1 MNGSVKNVSDRELHR
16 RLNELVGRE
25 RHGEADVLLHLGEVE
40 ARRLYLAEGCSS
52 MYGYCSNV
60 LHFSEGVAGQRIRAA
75 RVARRFPIL
84 LERLR
89 RGEIHLAGLSVLATH
104 LSGDNHLELLER
116 ARHKTRNAIEEI
128 VADLAPKPDAPSL
141 VRELPEA
148 EAVAVSAPAAAGS
161 SAAALPSAP
170 APARYERRVPEPLGQ
185 QRYKV
190 QFTAGRELY
199 DKLREAQSLLRQ
211 QIPDGDLAEIFDR
224 ALTLLVED
232 VKRKKFAQT
241 SRPAKRQQ
249 TPDAGPS
256 RHIPAEI
263 KRAVYARD
271 GGSCA
276 FVGRNGRRCGVRDRL
291 EYHHLDPWARSV
303 PFSQGDRAALSA
315 AQLLRG
321 GARLRSG
328 LHGALPQGTA
338 HVADGSR
345 SREREWEFTS
355 WPAAGAP
362 RRSRGQQLRV
372 SVTPSADPREQR
384 SGPGA
389 AG

>member
-1 MNGSVKNVSDRELHR
+1 MNGSVKNVSDRELLR

-25 RHGEADVLLHLGEVE
+25 RHGEADLLLHLGEVE

-52 MYGYCSNV
+52 MYGYCSDV

-104 LSGDNHLELLER
+104 LTKDNHLELLER

-141 VRELPEA
+141 VRELPEP
-148 EAVAVSAPAAAGS
+148 VAVSAPAAAGS
-161 SAAALPSAP
+161 RAAPLPSAP
-170 APARYERRVPEPLGQ
+170 APARYERRTPEPLGQ
-185 QRYKV
+185 RRYKI
-190 QFTAGRELY
+190 QFTAGPELCC
-199 DKLREAQSLLRQ
+199 KLREAQALLRQ

-241 SRPAKRQQ
+241 SRPAKRER
-249 TPDAGPS
+249 ASGGRS

-276 FVGRNGRRCGVRDRL
+276 FVARNGRRCGVRERL
-291 EYHHLDPWARSV
+291 EYHHLDPWARSLSHSVNGIELRCQQHNFYEAERDFGADYMARFRKAQRMLPTV
-303 PFSQGDRAALSA
+303 PVPGN
-315 AQLLRG
+315 G
-321 GARLRSG
+321 N
-328 LHGALPQGTA
+328 
-338 HVADGSR
+338 GSSH
-345 SREREWEFTS
+345 SRPP
-355 WPAAGAP
+355 PAAHGGLTA
-362 RRSRGQQLRV
+362 S
-372 SVTPSADPREQR
+372 T
-384 SGPGA
+384 
-389 AG
+389 